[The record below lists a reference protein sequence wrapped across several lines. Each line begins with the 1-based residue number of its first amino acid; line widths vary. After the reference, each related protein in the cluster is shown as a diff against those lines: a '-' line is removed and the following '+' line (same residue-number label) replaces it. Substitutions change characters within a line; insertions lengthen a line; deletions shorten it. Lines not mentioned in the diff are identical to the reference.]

1 VKGGRL
7 VNELV
12 DLLGRLPI
20 GGISFGGLV
29 TLAIIL
35 IFKGEIVPKSTLE
48 AMRTNYTE
56 VIAAKNEQVDQLKEA
71 YKMSEL
77 ARTTGA
83 EADKEL
89 LELGRTTVHLL
100 ESIHEQAHRAEAT

>member
-1 VKGGRL
+1 VTEFI
-7 VNELV
+7 N
-12 DLLGRLPI
+12 LLSSLPI

-48 AMRTNYTE
+48 AMRTDRDAIIE
-56 VIAAKNEQVDQLKEA
+56 AKNEENTMLKEA
-71 YKMSEL
+71 YKLSEQ
-77 ARTTGA
+77 ARATGA

-100 ESIHEQAHRAEAT
+100 ESIHERANGVVI